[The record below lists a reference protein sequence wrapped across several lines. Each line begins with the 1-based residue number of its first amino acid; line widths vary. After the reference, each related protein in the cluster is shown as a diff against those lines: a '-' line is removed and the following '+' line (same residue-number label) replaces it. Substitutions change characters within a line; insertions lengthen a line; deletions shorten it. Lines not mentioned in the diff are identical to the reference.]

1 MTTVYELTSNEF
13 FYFVSNVVVN
23 YHFDFFDP
31 DDIKYVR
38 LNDTNYVKVK
48 HRNNKKWFIITMNGI
63 IEYFEFKRKVGVSKA
78 EKVINRQ
85 LFFTLNNLVLKII
98 LVTWIIFFNLLIKIL
113 SLTFS

>member
-85 LFFTLNNLVLKII
+85 LFFTLNNEKKYMNDVKIF
-98 LVTWIIFFNLLIKIL
+98 LFDEVFND
-113 SLTFS
+113 LTNF